1 MPWDLSKNVS
11 TTSGNRSGSYN
22 VYVGA
27 VIMEEFY
34 VEEIKTSTQEQKYE
48 SLTQNVHIIFG
59 FKSLNGGGEHKQL
72 VYLNQ

>member
-1 MPWDLSKNVS
+1 
-11 TTSGNRSGSYN
+11 
-22 VYVGA
+22 
-27 VIMEEFY
+27 MEEFY

>member
-1 MPWDLSKNVS
+1 
-11 TTSGNRSGSYN
+11 
-22 VYVGA
+22 
-27 VIMEEFY
+27 MEVFY

-59 FKSLNGGGEHKQL
+59 LKSINGGGERKQL